1 VKHVRLFL
9 ILEALGFALAA
20 LVHAGVLVDGYQHR
34 EATIAESVISAALAI
49 GLAASLAAPGWA
61 RGIAL
66 GVQAFALIGTGVG
79 LFTIA
84 IGIGPQS
91 AFDLVLHAGFVALLV
106 AGLISVA
113 REPRQLNARA

>member
-1 VKHVRLFL
+1 MKHVRLFL

-20 LVHAGVLVDGYQHR
+20 LVHAGVLVEGYQHR
-34 EATIAESVISAALAI
+34 EATIAESVISAALAV

-61 RGIAL
+61 LGIAL
-66 GVQAFALIGTGVG
+66 GVQAFALLGTGVG